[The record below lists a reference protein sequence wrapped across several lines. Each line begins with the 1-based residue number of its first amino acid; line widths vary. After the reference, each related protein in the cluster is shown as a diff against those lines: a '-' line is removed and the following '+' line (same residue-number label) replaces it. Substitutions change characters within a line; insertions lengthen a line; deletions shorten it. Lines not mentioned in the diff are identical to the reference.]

1 MLGIKNNWIF
11 RIENQRKAVKKDLT
25 KKAAEMLL
33 QGATLLSEPCPY
45 CAGVRVI
52 KEGHALCISCGR
64 EPEKKDIP
72 IENTKQEITS
82 SLEGTLKKKLE
93 SLSKELEEE
102 PNHEKQQEILK
113 SINSLLETLEKI
125 KNFYVMMILIQSYG
139 NL

>member
-1 MLGIKNNWIF
+1 M
-11 RIENQRKAVKKDLT
+11 KKDLT

-45 CAGVRVI
+45 CTGVRVI

-72 IENTKQEITS
+72 IENTQQESTS

-102 PNHEKQQEILK
+102 PNHEKQQEILQ

-125 KNFYVMMILIQSYG
+125 KNKQ
-139 NL
+139 